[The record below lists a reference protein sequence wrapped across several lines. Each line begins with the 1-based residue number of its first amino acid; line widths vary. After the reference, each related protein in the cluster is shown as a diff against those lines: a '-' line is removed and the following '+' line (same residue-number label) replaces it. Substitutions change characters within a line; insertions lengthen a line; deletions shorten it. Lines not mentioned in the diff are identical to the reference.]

1 MGSRCTAGVW
11 YHHWQRAAPF
21 ISQHTGFLNA
31 GARACAC
38 THKSALGLARAHG
51 ALARPRHLPFPSEER
66 PNRKRAELVKGGGNA
81 FKDGRQSTV
90 GKNGQD
96 GLRGSPKKNTS
107 RGPEQAGLGSAEAER
122 SP

>member
-1 MGSRCTAGVW
+1 MRVHAQERT
-11 YHHWQRAAPF
+11 R
-21 ISQHTGFLNA
+21 A
-31 GARACAC
+31 GACARRSR
-38 THKSALGLARAHG
+38 TAPPSSLPLRGEAEPEEGG
-51 ALARPRHLPFPSEER
+51 ASE
-66 PNRKRAELVKGGGNA
+66 GGGNA